1 MSLYEEDPLKNSA
14 ENQRNL
20 NSLSSQRSLN
30 SISENALSRCEH
42 LTTGSLTLEQTNIC
56 SEYITDVR
64 N

>member
-1 MSLYEEDPLKNSA
+1 MSLYEEDSLKTSA

-30 SISENALSRCEH
+30 SISENALSRCKSF
-42 LTTGSLTLEQTNIC
+42 TIGSSTLEQTNIC
-56 SEYITDVR
+56 SEYSTDVR